1 MAFVQM
7 MEARTSKFDE
17 IMALEKEWLAATEG
31 RRTLRRS
38 IVGRDREDPNRYVI
52 LAIFD
57 SYDSAMANSALPET
71 DEFGKKQAAL
81 LDAPMTFTN
90 LDVVEDQMF

>member
-1 MAFVQM
+1 
-7 MEARTSKFDE
+7 MEARTSKIDE

-52 LAIFD
+52 LAFFD
-57 SYDSAMANSALPET
+57 SFDSAMTNSSLPET
-71 DEFGKKQAAL
+71 DEFGRKQAAL

-90 LDVVEDQMF
+90 LDIVDDDTF